1 MVYKGDLKR
10 QVRGVFALMSTSPKL
25 LIFLLFNILM
35 RIGAYNL
42 DHYGG
47 KETTNLRRLVNLEKT
62 QSEDA
67 MEIIRSKPALLKRIV
82 KSCSCGNRHGCHCQE
97 DDRNQNAESD
107 NAGKLFARLRRLKP
121 LSIQVAMSRKWKKSQ
136 AGRYPGHQTG
146 RPGRQAGRYAMCKYY
161 RNYLR

>member
-1 MVYKGDLKR
+1 MVYKGDLKSS
-10 QVRGVFALMSTSPKL
+10 VRGVFALMSTSPKL

-62 QSEDA
+62 QSKDA
-67 MEIIRSKPALLKRIV
+67 MEILIRLIRSKPALLERIV
-82 KSCSCGNRHGCHCQE
+82 KSCSCGNRHGCHCP
-97 DDRNQNAESD
+97 ESD

-121 LSIQVAMSRKWKKSQ
+121 FSI
-136 AGRYPGHQTG
+136 
-146 RPGRQAGRYAMCKYY
+146 
-161 RNYLR
+161 

>member
-1 MVYKGDLKR
+1 MVYKGDLKSS
-10 QVRGVFALMSTSPKL
+10 VRGVFALMSTSPKL

-62 QSEDA
+62 QSKDA

-82 KSCSCGNRHGCHCQE
+82 KSCSCGNRHGCNCQE
-97 DDRNQNAESD
+97 DDRNQNPESD
-107 NAGKLFARLRRLKP
+107 NAGKLFARLRRLKLFSNRLRCP
-121 LSIQVAMSRKWKKSQ
+121 ESRKKS
-136 AGRYPGHQTG
+136 YPGH
-146 RPGRQAGRYAMCKYY
+146 
-161 RNYLR
+161 

>member
-1 MVYKGDLKR
+1 
-10 QVRGVFALMSTSPKL
+10 MSTSPKL

-42 DHYGG
+42 DHYDG

-82 KSCSCGNRHGCHCQE
+82 KSCSCGNRVKRTTGTKT
-97 DDRNQNAESD
+97 QNLTMLASCSPD
-107 NAGKLFARLRRLKP
+107 
-121 LSIQVAMSRKWKKSQ
+121 
-136 AGRYPGHQTG
+136 
-146 RPGRQAGRYAMCKYY
+146 
-161 RNYLR
+161 

>member
-1 MVYKGDLKR
+1 MVYKGDLKSS
-10 QVRGVFALMSTSPKL
+10 VRGVFALMSTSPKL
-25 LIFLLFNILM
+25 LFFLLFNILM

-62 QSEDA
+62 QSKDA

-97 DDRNQNAESD
+97 DDRNQNPESD

-121 LSIQVAMSRKWKKSQ
+121 FSI
-136 AGRYPGHQTG
+136 
-146 RPGRQAGRYAMCKYY
+146 
-161 RNYLR
+161 

>member
-1 MVYKGDLKR
+1 
-10 QVRGVFALMSTSPKL
+10 
-25 LIFLLFNILM
+25 M

-62 QSEDA
+62 QSKDA

-82 KSCSCGNRHGCHCQE
+82 KSCSCGNRHGSHCQE

-121 LSIQVAMSRKWKKSQ
+121 LSI
-136 AGRYPGHQTG
+136 
-146 RPGRQAGRYAMCKYY
+146 
-161 RNYLR
+161 